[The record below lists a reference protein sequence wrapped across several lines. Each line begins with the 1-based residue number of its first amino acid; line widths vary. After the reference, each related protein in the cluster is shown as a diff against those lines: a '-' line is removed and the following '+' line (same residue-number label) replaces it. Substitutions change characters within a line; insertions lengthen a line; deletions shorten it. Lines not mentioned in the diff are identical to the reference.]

1 MYLLLFVYLWSCN
14 YFYYLLI
21 DLVMVLVAHCNCL
34 LCFGFVIFGCC
45 MVGVVIVVG
54 LLVGRVGHVGLC
66 FGLLG
71 YLVE

>member
-1 MYLLLFVYLWSCN
+1 
-14 YFYYLLI
+14 
-21 DLVMVLVAHCNCL
+21 MVLVAHCNCL